1 VANPDLDE
9 PSIHLGISKN
19 QVSLGAVVRH
29 AAPLILAQMLAALTG
44 RVLLFNS
51 EPMASHA
58 DPIAFSSRMREA
70 SSALVVE
77 NCGAS
82 SSSLIAWVAVS
93 TVTCSSAGGDQR
105 LTARFYMHCRVGPSH
120 KALLTSAGRREALRQ
135 SFQSHLGE

>member
-19 QVSLGAVVRH
+19 QASLGAVVRH
-29 AAPLILAQMLAALTG
+29 AAQLILAQMLAALAG

-77 NCGAS
+77 NRGAS
-82 SSSLIAWVAVS
+82 SSSLIASVAVS
-93 TVTCSSAGGDQR
+93 TVY
-105 LTARFYMHCRVGPSH
+105 LF
-120 KALLTSAGRREALRQ
+120 LGR
-135 SFQSHLGE
+135 